1 MYRNFVYAATV
12 VLLLITTSPTRAGIV
27 PAGLNPGD
35 QYHLVFVTEGA
46 ESARFNT
53 DISFYNTFVQTEA
66 ERSGSLTENFGI
78 SWFIIGSTGP
88 NSSMAAVDARD
99 NAVVGAPVYLLDGTT
114 KVADGFNDIW
124 DGGIDNP
131 INIDQFGTDV
141 GNIPVLTGSDD
152 AGFVAS
158 FNPQRY
164 LGSSLT
170 IRSGLTGETGFR
182 WINSGAGSSDQPFYA
197 LSELLVVPVP
207 EPATGSLHAC
217 GMLALLW
224 WRRRRASEC

>member
-1 MYRNFVYAATV
+1 MYRNFVYTATV

-35 QYHLVFVTEGA
+35 QYQLVFVTEGA
-46 ESARFNT
+46 RSAQFDT
-53 DISFYNTFVQTEA
+53 DINSYNTFVQTES
-66 ERSGSLTENFGI
+66 ERSGSLTENSGI
-78 SWFIIGSTGP
+78 NWFVIGSTGP

-124 DGGIDNP
+124 DGDIDNP
-131 INIDQFGTDV
+131 INIDQFGTGV
-141 GNIPVLTGSDD
+141 GNIAVFTGSND
-152 AGFVAS
+152 AGFVAN

-164 LGSSLT
+164 LGSSGNT
-170 IRSGLTGETGFR
+170 RTGLTGETGFR
-182 WINSGAGSSDQPFYA
+182 WINSGAGLADQPFYA

-207 EPATGSLHAC
+207 EPSLHAC